1 MASFRAAFS
10 RLAAQ
15 PVVSRSLSAGAL
27 LATTVSPWTQP
38 AHCGLFGKSKA
49 ELAAEKAKADA
60 EAAAKA
66 AKEKSLVP
74 AIPNVDFSMLGID
87 GVNGPDDVA
96 KLIGGQVNDLIAT
109 GYPSQ
114 IGFGFISGW
123 CTGFALK
130 KAGKV
135 AAMGA
140 GSLFILLQSLAYS
153 GYINLNY
160 GKIETD
166 VGSSSVCA
174 PLWAQPARA
183 RACVCLQ
190 VTSVFDR
197 NKDGKIDVED
207 AKVAFDD
214 IMQVVGF
221 NMPSGGGFTAGVV
234 AGLAKG

>member
-1 MASFRAAFS
+1 MAFRAAFS

-60 EAAAKA
+60 EAAAQA
-66 AKEKSLVP
+66 AKANSLIP
-74 AIPNVDFSMLGID
+74 AIPNLDLSLLGID
-87 GVNGPDDVA
+87 SVKAPEDVA

-130 KAGKV
+130 KVGKV

-166 VGSSSVCA
+166 VGGLIVCA
-174 PLWAQPARA
+174 SSLGSCL
-183 RACVCLQ
+183 CVCLC
-190 VTSVFDR
+190 VC
-197 NKDGKIDVED
+197 
-207 AKVAFDD
+207 A
-214 IMQVVGF
+214 
-221 NMPSGGGFTAGVV
+221 AGDQRI
-234 AGLAKG
+234 